1 MFFGVGVVLYPLLCG
16 LSSLLEPVSPGL
28 SLSILQGNSDILYA
42 GKVARAVGTKRT
54 LTALFV
60 PIKKVHLFLNRK

>member
-1 MFFGVGVVLYPLLCG
+1 MLFGLGVLFYPLLCG
-16 LSSLLEPVSPGL
+16 ITSLLEPVAPGL
-28 SLSILQGNSDILYA
+28 ALSILQGNSDILYA

-60 PIKKVHLFLNRK
+60 PVKKVHLFLNRK